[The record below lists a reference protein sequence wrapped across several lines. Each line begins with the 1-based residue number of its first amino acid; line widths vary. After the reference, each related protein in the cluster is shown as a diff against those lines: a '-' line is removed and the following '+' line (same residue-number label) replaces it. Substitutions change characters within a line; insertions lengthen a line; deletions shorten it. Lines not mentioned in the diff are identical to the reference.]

1 MEFHSELTCFLVH
14 SNVHAP
20 PHHTHWC
27 CSTRAYTLLWV
38 PRPTLA
44 IEDLHLPMSPMSR
57 LLQVLQA
64 TQHASNVLHSLLTD
78 MPPNTRMFTSQRLLS
93 VEMLP
98 LLAETLA
105 PTLRPVSFLM
115 WWSSSKGRLHWEGIC
130 SEWGMRQ

>member
-1 MEFHSELTCFLVH
+1 MT
-14 SNVHAP
+14 
-20 PHHTHWC
+20 
-27 CSTRAYTLLWV
+27 
-38 PRPTLA
+38 
-44 IEDLHLPMSPMSR
+44 IEDPHLPMSPMSR

-105 PTLRPVSFLM
+105 PTLRPVSFPLM
-115 WWSSSKGRLHWEGIC
+115 WWSSSKGRLHWEG
-130 SEWGMRQ
+130 SM